1 MFCEQ
6 QFFFSAPGK
15 NQKGQYSLLYT
26 DYSIL
31 RFDVNFNMGYCALFL
46 IYGADS
52 YWRYQIGCNVGWYRG
67 RQAVLSLKEL

>member
-31 RFDVNFNMGYCALFL
+31 RFDVNFYMGYCALFFN
-46 IYGADS
+46 I
-52 YWRYQIGCNVGWYRG
+52 WG
-67 RQAVLSLKEL
+67 RFALAVSNWV